1 MESDPNRYLWDK
13 TGAPDLELRR
23 WEQLLRRFS
32 REVPELTLPVR
43 EGHSLKRIY
52 YWLAAAA
59 CILLAAGVGLR
70 SAWQPGPSWKVV
82 TLSGAPLIDRRAI
95 AANGRMGAGGLLE
108 TDKVSRAK
116 LRLGLMGAIDIE
128 PNTRVRLIA
137 TRAGRHR
144 IALQSGMIA
153 VRLWAPPG
161 TLSVDTPSAT
171 AIDLGCA
178 FTVQADEKGSGLLRV
193 ASGWVQFQLDDRK
206 AIVPAGAA
214 ALTRPGVGPGTPFFE
229 DSSSAFRLAL
239 ERLDF
244 GGSSYGDTGALEAV
258 LSESRRKDVLSLLSL
273 FRRVPPS
280 ARGMLFDRA
289 SQLVPPPAGL
299 TREDA
304 IEGTNVPG
312 MDAWW
317 KKLGLG
323 NAKNWLVDW
332 RDLFSSVR

>member
-1 MESDPNRYLWDK
+1 MEPDRNRYLWDK
-13 TGAPDLELRR
+13 IGVPDPELHR
-23 WEQLLRRFS
+23 WEQLLGRFS
-32 REVPELTLPVR
+32 GEAPGLALPAR
-43 EGHSLKRIY
+43 AGRASKRW

-59 CILLAAGVGLR
+59 CLLMAVGVGLR
-70 SAWQPGPSWKVV
+70 FAWQPGRDWRVV
-82 TLSGAPLIDRRAI
+82 ALSGAPLIDRRPI
-95 AANGRMGAGGLLE
+95 AAQGRIGVGGLLE
-108 TDKVSRAK
+108 TDGLSRAK
-116 LRLGLMGAIDIE
+116 LRLGLMGVIEIE

-144 IALQSGMIA
+144 IALESGTIA
-153 VRLWAPPG
+153 ARLWAPPA
-161 TLSVDTPSAT
+161 TLFVVTPSAT

-178 FTVQADEKGSGLLRV
+178 FTVHADEKGAGLLRV
-193 ASGWVQFQLDDRK
+193 SSGWVQFQLDDRK

-229 DSSSAFRLAL
+229 DASSAFRSAL

-244 GGSSYGDTGALEAV
+244 GASGYGDASALGLV
-258 LSESRRKDVLSLLSL
+258 LSEARPKDILSLLSL
-273 FRRVPPS
+273 FRRLPPS

-299 TREDA
+299 TREEA
-304 IEGTNVPG
+304 IAGTNVPG

-323 NAKNWLVDW
+323 DAKNWLVDW
-332 RDLFSSVR
+332 RDVFR